1 MNLFL
6 KKIASRFLR
15 PTIKKAINILPY
27 YRDYLT
33 FKKMNDNRF
42 TVSFK
47 DRWPCVKDR
56 VPSTSFDSHYLY
68 HTAWAAR
75 ILASIKPK
83 EHIDIGSCLRFV
95 SIASAFITFRFFDF
109 RPPNLKLSNL
119 KSERTDITSLPFN
132 DNSVKS
138 ISCMHVIEHI
148 GLGRYGDQL
157 DPMGDIKGVKELKR
171 VLAKDG
177 QLLFVVPIS
186 GKPRI
191 QFNAHRIYSFDMIID
206 MFSDLKLIEFSL
218 IPDNANNIGIIL
230 NATKNQANEQKY
242 GCGCFWFMKKLTSSN
257 NKL

>member
-1 MNLFL
+1 MEKYKTVL
-6 KKIASRFLR
+6 KKITPKFLH

-33 FKKMNDNRF
+33 FKKINDNRLN
-42 TVSFK
+42 VSFQ
-47 DRWPCVKDR
+47 DRLPCIKDR
-56 VPSTSFDSHYLY
+56 VSSTSFDSHYLY

-75 ILASIKPK
+75 ILVATKPK

-95 SIASAFITFRFFDF
+95 SIASAFVAFRFFDF

-119 KSERTDITSLPFN
+119 KSEHADITSLPFT
-132 DNSVKS
+132 DSSVKS

-171 VLAKDG
+171 VLAKGG

-186 GKPRI
+186 GNPRI
-191 QFNAHRIYSFDMIID
+191 QFNAHRIYSFDMIRE
-206 MFSDLKLIEFSL
+206 MFSDLELIEFSL
-218 IPDNANNIGIIL
+218 IPDNADSIGIIL

-242 GCGCFWFMKKLTSSN
+242 GCGCFHFIKE
-257 NKL
+257 

>member
-1 MNLFL
+1 MEKYKTVL
-6 KKIASRFLR
+6 KKITPKFLR
-15 PTIKKAINILPY
+15 LTMKKAINILLY
-27 YRDYLT
+27 YKNYFA
-33 FKKMNDNRF
+33 FKKINDRRLDI
-42 TVSFK
+42 SFR

-75 ILASIKPK
+75 ILASTKSK

-95 SIASAFITFRFFDF
+95 SIVSAFVTFRFFDF

-119 KSERTDITSLPFN
+119 QSEHADIISLPFN

-157 DPMGDIKGVKELKR
+157 DPMGDIKGIKELKR
-171 VLAKDG
+171 VLAKSG

-191 QFNAHRIYSFDMIID
+191 QFNAHRIYSYDMILE

-218 IPDNANNIGIIL
+218 IPDNTDDVGIIL
-230 NATKNQANEQKY
+230 NATKNQTNEQKY
-242 GCGCFWFMKKLTSSN
+242 GCGCFHFIKE
-257 NKL
+257 